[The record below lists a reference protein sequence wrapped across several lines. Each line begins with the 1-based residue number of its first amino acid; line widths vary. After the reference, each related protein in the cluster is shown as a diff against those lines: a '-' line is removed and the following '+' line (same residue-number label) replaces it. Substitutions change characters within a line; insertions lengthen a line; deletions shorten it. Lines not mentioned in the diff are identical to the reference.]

1 MKSLSTPYLCYFRSI
16 QLNSDS
22 LSSQLFLTVSVKLTF
37 KQMIIMAVTSD
48 YIDFYATWPVK
59 IYYSRV
65 KHEIIP
71 HSINPKRYQWFG
83 SFGDNFLPAIHDSV
97 YYKNTLY
104 RLILIY
110 FIRQTWAE
118 GSSES
123 AVSQRLEDV
132 LNEDIHFRLNPEIF
146 FSFCISSLETA
157 ILGEIMSWVNS
168 RNFTLKLQ
176 NSTLLLENY
185 ENHI

>member
-1 MKSLSTPYLCYFRSI
+1 MRHLLWFEQKRNLKAEIKTDSHTKSFKSPWTNKVGLMKSLSTPYLCYFRSI
-16 QLNSDS
+16 QLNFDQNT

-48 YIDFYATWPVK
+48 FIDFYATWPVK

-104 RLILIY
+104 RLILIWFY
-110 FIRQTWAE
+110 
-118 GSSES
+118 
-123 AVSQRLEDV
+123 
-132 LNEDIHFRLNPEIF
+132 
-146 FSFCISSLETA
+146 
-157 ILGEIMSWVNS
+157 
-168 RNFTLKLQ
+168 
-176 NSTLLLENY
+176 
-185 ENHI
+185 